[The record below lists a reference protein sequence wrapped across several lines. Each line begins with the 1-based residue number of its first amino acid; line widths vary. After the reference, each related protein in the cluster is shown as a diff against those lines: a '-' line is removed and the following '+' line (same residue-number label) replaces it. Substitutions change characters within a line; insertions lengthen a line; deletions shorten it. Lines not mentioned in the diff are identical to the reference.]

1 MKIIIK
7 MGMIITTNRKIIMYN
22 FYYDIYLLKI
32 RTVEQQAVQ
41 RKDFVLL
48 FFLHEV

>member
-22 FYYDIYLLKI
+22 FYDIYLLKI